1 MVTSQLDT
9 YEFHQFVSRYT
20 DLQRNNGFSPK
31 ERTPQKHCAENYWL
45 VKPAN
50 MNQGRGIEIFNSMME
65 IQKFLSSQTIY
76 SYWVIQ
82 KYIEKPMLFKGRKF
96 DIRVWSVATHKGEF
110 FFYKNGYLRTSSDD
124 YSLDNENNYVHLT
137 NNCLQKHGDNY
148 GKHEDG
154 NTVGFEAF

>member
-1 MVTSQLDT
+1 
-9 YEFHQFVSRYT
+9 VSRYT

-31 ERTPQKHCAENYWL
+31 ERTPQKHCTENYWL

-50 MNQGRGIEIFNSMME
+50 LNQGRGIEIFNSMME
-65 IQKFLSSQTIY
+65 IQKFLSSQAIY

-137 NNCLQKHGDNY
+137 NNCL
-148 GKHEDG
+148 
-154 NTVGFEAF
+154 